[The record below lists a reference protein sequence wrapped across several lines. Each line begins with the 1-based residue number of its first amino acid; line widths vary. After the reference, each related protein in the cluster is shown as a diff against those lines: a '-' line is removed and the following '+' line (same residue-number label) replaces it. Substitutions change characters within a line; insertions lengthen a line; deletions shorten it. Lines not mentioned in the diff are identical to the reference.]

1 MSAPEPGPRE
11 RTNLTGRCGQLCA
24 NAGVALTSAIVQK
37 TRWVMIF
44 MMATILPDAMTA
56 ISRVGILGLGKMG
69 MPMARH
75 LVSKGYGVAAYD
87 PLEPARSN
95 ARAAGVTLLGSPAE
109 VARASELVII
119 VVGFDHEV
127 EAVIFSKDGIV
138 HAARP
143 GLIVA
148 LGSTVA
154 PRYARRLAERLR
166 DAGIVL
172 LDVPLA
178 RGEAAALAGKLLI
191 YGAGDEAAFEACR
204 PAFGAFASEIF
215 HLGAAGAGQVGKMVN
230 NLLLWACTS
239 ANDEGLRLGEALG
252 VSADKLRVALRAG
265 SGQNWAMDNRADL
278 SGMPWAEKDM
288 GIVLHEA
295 DLARLSLPLCGTV
308 KETIKGLKIRMGL
321 GLPRGSE

>member
-1 MSAPEPGPRE
+1 
-11 RTNLTGRCGQLCA
+11 
-24 NAGVALTSAIVQK
+24 
-37 TRWVMIF
+37 

-127 EAVIFSKDGIV
+127 EAVVFGNDGIA

-178 RGEAAALAGKLLI
+178 RGEAAAVAGKLLI
-191 YGAGDEAAFEACR
+191 YGAGDPAAFEACR

-230 NLLLWACTS
+230 NLILWSCIV
-239 ANDEGLRLGEALG
+239 ANDEGLALGEALG
-252 VSADKLRVALRAG
+252 VDRARLKDALHHGSA
-265 SGQNWAMDNRADL
+265 QNWAMDHGAER

-288 GIVLHEA
+288 SIVLHEA
-295 DLARLSLPLCGTV
+295 DLARVSLPLSGTV

-321 GLPRGSE
+321 GLPPGSE